1 MSFDF
6 LCGLSVV
13 DSLGVVGSIEFS
25 GLAVVG
31 SLALDEVVDLEFCGL
46 KVDSFELFE

>member
-6 LCGLSVV
+6 LCRLSVV
-13 DSLGVVGSIEFS
+13 ESLGVGGSIEFS
-25 GLAVVG
+25 GLPVVG
-31 SLALDEVVDLEFCGL
+31 SLALHEVVDLEFCGL